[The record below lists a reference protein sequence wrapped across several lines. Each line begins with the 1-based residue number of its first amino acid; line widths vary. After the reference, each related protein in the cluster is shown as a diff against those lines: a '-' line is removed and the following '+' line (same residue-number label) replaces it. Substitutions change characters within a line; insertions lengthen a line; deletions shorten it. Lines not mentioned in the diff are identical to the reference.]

1 MDLLQ
6 IGRGGIPKRWSEP
19 TGSDT
24 VLHKFTR
31 NLAAPETLEELTDR
45 TAAVAEK
52 AATASEGRTFAE
64 RTSRP
69 DDLLS
74 RLSRNDPA
82 LAARAQDIHAAVE
95 LCAGRR
101 GSHRVGW

>member
-1 MDLLQ
+1 M
-6 IGRGGIPKRWSEP
+6 SSC
-19 TGSDT
+19 TS
-24 VLHKFTR
+24 FTCGP
-31 NLAAPETLEELTDR
+31 AAPRTLEELTDR
-45 TAAVAEK
+45 TVAVAQQAAAV
-52 AATASEGRTFAE
+52 SEGRAFAE

-74 RLSRNDPA
+74 RLSRNDLA